1 MSCFKLQESIS
12 AAQRRLPD
20 AAMARPHQGVEF
32 EFAAARIFRR
42 RANIGLTAATCPWS
56 TTSIGTISTLTRK
69 ELMLSAA

>member
-20 AAMARPHQGVEF
+20 AAMARPHQGIEF

-42 RANIGLTAATCPWS
+42 RAQHGLDNRHLPLVDDEHRDHFDTAINEEKQP
-56 TTSIGTISTLTRK
+56 
-69 ELMLSAA
+69 